1 LLKPALQLAKIVH
14 PVPATAHKTAE
25 IRFSPSSTKMQQART
40 RFIEQFILRM
50 ILPSN
55 HPHQASSHNHAP
67 ILAHHL
73 TNKIKLMGFKNTF

>member
-1 LLKPALQLAKIVH
+1 
-14 PVPATAHKTAE
+14 
-25 IRFSPSSTKMQQART
+25 
-40 RFIEQFILRM
+40 M

-73 TNKIKLMGFKNTF
+73 TNKIKLTGFKNTFKSQKAHVRVTKNDGILQAQDAINSVQSISKRCDDVVLDELNIHFI